1 MFDFQLFLLP
11 LWQTIYMVIA
21 SSALATV
28 FGLPLGV
35 LLFITRSPMIA
46 PQNKLNR
53 ALNGLVSIGRSIPFI
68 ILMIALI
75 PFTRAIV
82 GTSIGTTAAI
92 VPLTVCAIPFLAKV
106 VETALTEIYPGLIES
121 SISMGASV
129 WQIVIKVLLPEA
141 LPGLIQG
148 ITLMVINLIAYS
160 AMAGAI
166 GGGGLGDLA
175 IRYGYQR
182 FNMPIM
188 LATIVILIVLVQ
200 LTQWLGDYIVKKLR
214 R

>member
-1 MFDFQLFLLP
+1 
-11 LWQTIYMVIA
+11 MVIA